1 MTTKNWECFV
11 LSILMFLVFS
21 QGSAAEK
28 GRVDARERISSLKE
42 QLAEKPESEGL
53 TLSLVH
59 AYLEDGN
66 TLWALRTALSY
77 PGEESC
83 ELFSWIAWLHFR
95 QGVLDEA
102 REALYS
108 GSCWDT
114 PPHTARRQLLL
125 ALIEQQAENETG
137 ARAHLASAHG
147 EKHAF
152 AEDRKAIAHL
162 VSQDPGFLPPL
173 SGRLELGLGFTS
185 NALAGSPADPAATE
199 TNNKSPMGQAST
211 WLRFV
216 APTGR
221 WLRPAM
227 ELDARATGFSTE
239 AGRDLSYGLL
249 GVRPGVLVGWL
260 PSALLSYRYEALL
273 LSGGD
278 LYDPAGPLWFYDAH
292 RFELEAQLLTS
303 LTVFGGAGRRN
314 FREIGRSRAEVDG
327 GVGGS
332 FELGPRTRVMG
343 ALTGR
348 WHGADKDPYDLR
360 GASVLLNT
368 EVRLPASWSARAGVI
383 AGLDAYHRSAGYFDA
398 ASPDLWRRDVL
409 LKLIAGVSSPFLAQ
423 GLKLALFY
431 EFSHRDST
439 IHAYEYV
446 DHRLLAKLQWSF
458 SFDPWLP
465 SSIATP
471 DHIPIDYGLG
481 STALEERIQ
490 DLLRQDEAAQRS
502 SSCVK

>member
-1 MTTKNWECFV
+1 MNTKKWIGFV
-11 LSILMFLVFS
+11 LSISALLLFS

-28 GRVDARERISSLKE
+28 DGDDVRERISSLKE
-42 QLAEKPESEGL
+42 QLANDPESEGL
-53 TLSLVH
+53 TLALVN

-83 ELFSWIAWLHFR
+83 EMMSWIAWLHFR
-95 QGVLDEA
+95 QGALDEA
-102 REALYS
+102 REALFT
-108 GSCWDT
+108 GSCWET
-114 PPHTARRQLLL
+114 PPHTARRELLL

-137 ARAHLASAHG
+137 ARAHLKAAHG

-152 AEDRKAIAHL
+152 AEDREAIARL
-162 VSQDPGFLPPL
+162 VSRDPGFLPPL

-185 NALAGSPADPAATE
+185 NALAGSPTDSAATKTDNE
-199 TNNKSPMGQAST
+199 SPMGQTST

-216 APTGR
+216 APMGR
-221 WLRPAM
+221 WVRPAV
-227 ELDARATGFSTE
+227 EVDARAHGFTTE
-239 AGRDLSYGLL
+239 SGRDLSYGLF
-249 GVRPGVLVGWL
+249 GVRPGLFVGWL
-260 PSALLSYRYEALL
+260 PSALLAYRYEGLL
-273 LSGGD
+273 LAGGD
-278 LYDPAGPLWFYDAH
+278 LYDSGPLWFYDAH

-332 FELGPRTRVMG
+332 FELGSRTRIMG

-348 WHGADKDPYDLR
+348 WHGADKAPYDLR
-360 GASVLLNT
+360 GASVLLNA
-368 EVRLPASWSARAGVI
+368 EVRLPASWSTRAGIV

-398 ASPDLWRRDVL
+398 ASPELTRRDVL
-409 LKLIAGVSSPFLAQ
+409 LKLSAGVSSPSLAQ
-423 GLKLALFY
+423 GLKVGLFY

-439 IHAYEYV
+439 IQIYEYV
-446 DHRLLAKLQWSF
+446 DHRVLAKLQWSF

-465 SSIATP
+465 SAVAAP